1 MVDENTLLQK
11 LTNLLQEQDAFT
23 RAADVA
29 KEFPDPVVDDL
40 GYFGYWCLIIGFI
53 CMALS
58 TLYFYMMATAA
69 KGSKFFET
77 LTMLITGIASLA
89 YLTMFSGA
97 GRMWV
102 EEVPGT
108 ISPVYWGRYVDWIL
122 TTPLMIWD
130 ILALAG
136 APADEIMLAVGIDIL
151 MIAFGLVGAQTPD
164 QNKWFFFIIGML
176 CFGHVVMVLLKY
188 SGMNKF
194 GDDARALYN
203 KVAYMTI
210 FLWTLYPVVWV
221 LAEGT
226 RMVSASLEACLY
238 CIMDVSSKCLFGF
251 IIVQA
256 RAALESINTAQAGYK
271 NMDQ

>member
-40 GYFGYWCLIIGFI
+40 GYFGYWCLVIGFI

-89 YLTMFSGA
+89 YLTMWSGA

-136 APADEIMLAVGIDIL
+136 APADEIMLAVGVDIL

>member
-122 TTPLMIWD
+122 TTPLMLWD
-130 ILALAG
+130 CLALAG
-136 APADEIMLAVGIDIL
+136 AEGDEILLAVGVDIL
-151 MIAFGLVGAQTPD
+151 MIAFGGIGAQTPSA
-164 QNKWFFFIIGML
+164 QKWIFFLCGMV
-176 CFGHVVMVLLKY
+176 CFGHVCMVLLKY
-188 SGMNKF
+188 MGVNKY
-194 GDDARALYN
+194 GEDARELYN
-203 KVAYMTI
+203 KVATMTI
-210 FLWTLYPVVWV
+210 ILWTLYPIVWV
-221 LAEGT
+221 LAEGA
-226 RMVSASLEACLY
+226 RLVSPSLEACLY
-238 CIMDVSSKCLFGF
+238 MIMDVSAKCVFGF
-251 IIVQA
+251 VIV
-256 RAALESINTAQAGYK
+256 RGRGALEAIQTAEAGYRSV
-271 NMDQ
+271 